1 MREQLLF
8 QANIKRRKKCRKYK
22 VHIMHKHTG
31 TEYFLKVPS
40 IYFLQKNSQSVSKK
54 IIHAGDHD
62 IKRNIFEDETA
73 VLNLC

>member
-40 IYFLQKNSQSVSKK
+40 IYFLQKISQSVSKRSFTHK
-54 IIHAGDHD
+54 IMAS
-62 IKRNIFEDETA
+62 KEIFEDETP